1 MSTSPNGRPE
11 VNFSSLQCKSSSFC
25 ILLKPTPHLS
35 FQQEDMVDPYLNQ
48 IPKSYFWCD
57 CFEGRTQPLQSDP
70 YFTKHIFTW
79 FKKAIGCI
87 VLKVEVRWQP
97 AGERDVSL
105 DAARWLCT
113 RTGILWCRHKWWVC
127 TCIAGSKLLSFPW
140 LLLRQRS
147 SYGISSFHLPR
158 ASRFTWGTSA
168 FMGRTN
174 LAACPTLR
182 RHQSS
187 PFNLKLPI

>member
-11 VNFSSLQCKSSSFC
+11 VKISSLQCKSSLFC

-57 CFEGRTQPLQSDP
+57 RFEGRTQPLQSDP

-105 DAARWLCT
+105 DGYVHAQASCGAVTSGGRALALRGQSCCHFLDCFWGSAAVMESALSIFPEPRGSLEELVP
-113 RTGILWCRHKWWVC
+113 LW
-127 TCIAGSKLLSFPW
+127 AE
-140 LLLRQRS
+140 
-147 SYGISSFHLPR
+147 
-158 ASRFTWGTSA
+158 
-168 FMGRTN
+168 
-174 LAACPTLR
+174 PT
-182 RHQSS
+182 
-187 PFNLKLPI
+187 